1 MVQALMDKRLAVI
14 RLLFLR
20 WVAFHATPYPSGS
33 LHGEGR
39 TLAVLLLAALGLSGG
54 HRFAHPGN
62 LCFFDQV
69 LYAHRQG
76 GQLYVRPNG
85 LPFSVPVQAWRQV
98 PRWGVLLY
106 QLGPTWVVV
115 PLSKVSYSPDNLADT
130 FCPKAV

>member
-1 MVQALMDKRLAVI
+1 MNKRLAVLH
-14 RLLFLR
+14 LLFLR
-20 WVAFHATPYPSGS
+20 WEAFHATPYPASPP
-33 LHGEGR
+33 HREGR
-39 TLAVLLLAALGLSGG
+39 TLAVLLLAALGLSGD

-98 PRWGVLLY
+98 PRWDVLLY
-106 QLGPTWVVV
+106 QLGATWVVV
-115 PLSKVSYSPDNLADT
+115 PLSKVSYSPDNVVDT
-130 FCPKAV
+130 FYPKAV